1 MSDTQEDQIEEARAG
16 KGSFPRAIPEDC
28 IEYTIFWLNEAL
40 SEIERRDKLRQVQGA
55 GTALLKKHLKDY
67 IWEQDSFNLNLSK
80 YEGLDY
86 LCGRSSYGDSVED
99 EWIVVWLCVELSKK
113 FEDAWIRVSDADG
126 EFLLIEAANALPK
139 WLNPEIA
146 DYRVWIN
153 QGHLHIIPQ
162 QQEKGDLHAQYSG
175 SLTLTRAME
184 FLNKAKSQLLSDSKI
199 ENEAFFRIQKY
210 PNKTADNFHHA
221 LVNISRKMAF
231 LLYKNQAYI
240 SPAIEAFYLRDP
252 IALKS
257 IQAAN
262 TGALRFPPTDLC
274 TCLIKFTKVGFAK
287 MRSQNFSYPANWLAM
302 TEPTAGTPEAFQSE
316 MGMKLTCGFEM
327 LLADPQNKDKKVVR
341 EIELVLGDLE
351 EGEETLPTDLDIK
364 DRGTTE
370 DNDSWLDIDYQDF
383 EKELAGRSTVNTK
396 KSGFGDLNAHE
407 KLQKMVSRFEELM
420 TAETENGLDLDDMD
434 NDNDSDAASSDSDNE
449 SHNSAEEDFNEMMRE
464 MLGMSKET
472 MDELMGNTT
481 TKALD
486 KGKARESLF
495 DAEDPADY
503 AEIQRL
509 SAAME
514 AELKASGALKLHT
527 TKETKKLPKSK
538 TADLDQE
545 EEEEEDGSSDEEYLD
560 EDYNLA
566 KNMLESFKSQAGA
579 TGPAGNLM
587 SMLGMQPPRDD
598 HDSD

>member
-1 MSDTQEDQIEEARAG
+1 MSNNQEDQVEEARAG
-16 KGSFPRAIPEDC
+16 KQSFPRAIPEDC
-28 IEYTIFWLNEAL
+28 IVYTIFWLNEAL
-40 SEIERRDKLRQVQGA
+40 SDIERRDKLRQVQGA
-55 GTALLKKHLKDY
+55 GAALVKKHLRDY

-80 YEGLDY
+80 WEGLDC
-86 LCGRSSYGDSVED
+86 LHGRSSYGDSVED
-99 EWIVVWLCVELSKK
+99 EWIIVWLCVELSKE

-139 WLNPEIA
+139 WINPEIA

-153 QGHLHIIPQ
+153 RGHLHIIPQ
-162 QQEKGDLHAQYSG
+162 RQEKGELHTQYSG

-184 FLNKAKSQLLSDSKI
+184 FLNKAKTQLLSDSKI
-199 ENEAFFRIQKY
+199 ESEAFFRIQKY
-210 PNKTADNFHHA
+210 PSKITDNFHHA
-221 LVNISRKMAF
+221 LVNIPRKVAF
-231 LLYKNQAYI
+231 LLYKNHAYI

-252 IALKS
+252 ITLKS
-257 IQAAN
+257 IQASNAD
-262 TGALRFPPTDLC
+262 ALRFPPVDLC

-287 MRSQNFSYPANWLAM
+287 MRSQNFSYPANWLAIM
-302 TEPTAGTPEAFQSE
+302 ESIEGTPAAFRSE
-316 MGMKLTCGFEM
+316 MGMKLTCGLEM
-327 LLADPQNKDKKVVR
+327 LLADLQNKDKKVVR
-341 EIELVLGDLE
+341 EIELVIGDLE
-351 EGEETLPTDLDIK
+351 EGEETLPDDLTIQV
-364 DRGTTE
+364 RGTTE
-370 DNDSWLDIDYQDF
+370 DDDSWLDIDYQDF
-383 EKELAGRSTVNTK
+383 ERELAGRSTVDTK

-420 TAETENGLDLDDMD
+420 MTETENGLDLDDMD
-434 NDNDSDAASSDSDNE
+434 EDNDTDAASSDSSNE

-472 MDELMGNTT
+472 MDELMGNIAT
-481 TKALD
+481 D
-486 KGKARESLF
+486 VPNKGKAKASHVDE
-495 DAEDPADY
+495 EDPAEY

-527 TKETKKLPKSK
+527 TNETKRLPKSK
-538 TADLDQE
+538 TADLGHE
-545 EEEEEDGSSDEEYLD
+545 EGDSSDEEYLD

-587 SMLGMQPPRDD
+587 SMLGMQPPKDD
-598 HDSD
+598 RDSD